1 MRTLE
6 QALLDHD
13 LIVLRVIAE
22 WLELD
27 LTGADKAES
36 VEQLAAALATADLQ
50 EQLEYLEPEETAALA
65 ELVRQGGRAPVAV
78 FSRDHGEV
86 REMGPGRLER
96 EEPWLDPISPAEALW
111 YRCLLYTSRC
121 V

>member
-36 VEQLAAALATADLQ
+36 VEQL
-50 EQLEYLEPEETAALA
+50 
-65 ELVRQGGRAPVAV
+65 
-78 FSRDHGEV
+78 
-86 REMGPGRLER
+86 
-96 EEPWLDPISPAEALW
+96 
-111 YRCLLYTSRC
+111 
-121 V
+121 

>member
-50 EQLEYLEPEETAALA
+50 EQLDYMEPEETAALA

-78 FSRDHGEV
+78 FSLSLIH
-86 REMGPGRLER
+86 
-96 EEPWLDPISPAEALW
+96 I
-111 YRCLLYTSRC
+111 
-121 V
+121 

>member
-6 QALLDHD
+6 QALLDHE

-22 WLELD
+22 WLGLD

-36 VEQLAAALATADLQ
+36 VEQVAAALAGVDLLQ
-50 EQLEYLEPEETAALA
+50 EVEYLE
-65 ELVRQGGRAPVAV
+65 
-78 FSRDHGEV
+78 
-86 REMGPGRLER
+86 
-96 EEPWLDPISPAEALW
+96 
-111 YRCLLYTSRC
+111 RC

>member
-27 LTGADKAES
+27 LTGADKAQS
-36 VEQLAAALATADLQ
+36 VKQLAAALMAVDLA
-50 EQLEYLEPEETAALA
+50 EEIEGLEPEEAGALAALA
-65 ELVRQGGRAPVAV
+65 VHGPSSRLSLEKAKAHVPALRAAARDVA
-78 FSRDHGEV
+78 RMWKLAG
-86 REMGPGRLER
+86 
-96 EEPWLDPISPAEALW
+96 
-111 YRCLLYTSRC
+111 
-121 V
+121 